1 MVPNKKSLSSKRWSS
16 SFMVIMVISTL
27 IMPTVGIIIGMHGI
41 LKVWGNRKQGKILL
55 IIGSTLTVIY
65 ISLFFLFF
73 FDKQIV
79 KSLLFIK

>member
-1 MVPNKKSLSSKRWSS
+1 MLKKEWSS
-16 SFMVIMVISTL
+16 SFMTIMIISTL
-27 IMPTVGIIIGMHGI
+27 VMPTVGIIVGIQGI